1 MQLKDKVAIVT
12 GAAQGI
18 GRACA
23 KRLAAEGAR
32 VVLSDV
38 QDGAG
43 MDAAKAIDGEARFVR
58 CDVGDKAQVDA
69 LIAATVQAYGGV
81 DVCVSN
87 AGIIHTADFLDI
99 EESDFDRIIRVNLKG
114 VFLTGQAA
122 ARQMV
127 KQGRGGAIIN
137 MSSINAEVAIPNQV
151 PYCTSKGGVRQLTKV
166 MALSLAPHNIRV
178 NAVGPGSIMTEM
190 LQVIMDDEAARQKV
204 LARTPMGRA
213 GEVEEIASV
222 VAFLASND
230 ASYMTGQTLY
240 PDGGRLVLNYTVPVP
255 D

>member
-38 QDGAG
+38 QDGPG
-43 MDAAKAIDGEARFVR
+43 MDAAKAIDGEARFIR

-69 LIAATVQAYGGV
+69 LIEATVQAYGGV

-99 EESDFDRIIRVNLKG
+99 EEADFDRIIRVNLKG

-127 KQGRGGAIIN
+127 KQGRGGTIIN

-151 PYCTSKGGVRQLTKV
+151 PYCASKGGVRQLTKV
-166 MALSLAPHNIRV
+166 MALALAPHNIRV

-190 LQVIMDDEAARQKV
+190 LQVIMDDEAARNMV
-204 LARTPMGRA
+204 MSRTPMGRA

-222 VAFLASND
+222 VAFLAGND

-240 PDGGRLVLNYTVPVP
+240 PDGGRLALNYTVPVP